1 MTAVRMKQGDT
12 FLGGGEVHGE
22 DHLWLIIND
31 PPAHAGAAVIVN
43 VSTLRPNAETTCI
56 VQPGEHPF
64 IKHDSYVRYGSARG
78 VNVADLAEAVK
89 KGLLRPH
96 QAAGKALLEKARA
109 GAKASPFLAAEF
121 RALL

>member
-1 MTAVRMKQGDT
+1 MKQGDT

-31 PPAHAGAAVIVN
+31 PSAHAGLALIAN

-56 VQPGEHPF
+56 VQSVEHPF
-64 IKHDSYVRYGSARG
+64 IKHASYVRYGSARG
-78 VNVADLAEAVK
+78 VKVADLATAVK
-89 KGLLRPH
+89 KGLLKPH

-109 GAKASPFLAAEF
+109 GAKASPLLAGEL

>member
-1 MTAVRMKQGDT
+1 MRQGDT

-31 PPAHAGAAVIVN
+31 PSAHAGVALIVN

-56 VQPGEHPF
+56 VHPGEHPF
-64 IKHDSYVRYGSARG
+64 LRHDSYIRYGSGRG
-78 VNVADLAEAVK
+78 VKVADLVEAVK
-89 KGLLRPH
+89 RGLLKPH
-96 QAAGKALLEKARA
+96 QAASKALLEKARA
-109 GAKASPFLAAEF
+109 GAKASPLLGGEL

>member
-1 MTAVRMKQGDT
+1 MKQGDT
-12 FLGGGEVHGE
+12 FLGGEEVHGE

-31 PPAHAGAAVIVN
+31 PSAHADVALIVN

-64 IKHDSYVRYGSARG
+64 IKNDSYVRYRSARG
-78 VNVADLAEAVK
+78 VKVADLAGAVK
-89 KGLLRPH
+89 RGLLKPH
-96 QAAGKALLEKARA
+96 QAASKAFLEKVRA
-109 GAKASPFLAAEF
+109 GAKVSPLLAGEL

>member
-1 MTAVRMKQGDT
+1 MKPGDT

-22 DHLWLIIND
+22 DHLWLIING
-31 PPAHAGAAVIVN
+31 PAAHADVALIIN

-64 IKHDSYVRYGSARG
+64 IKHDSYVRYRGARG
-78 VNVADLAEAVK
+78 VKVAHLAEAVK
-89 KGLLRPH
+89 QGLLKPQ
-96 QAAGKALLEKARA
+96 QAAGKMLLEKVRA
-109 GAKASPFLAAEF
+109 GAKASPLLAGEL